1 MGHEIVPELLQAD
14 MTPKKLSKALDSIL
28 FDAEFRNKI
37 LENYTLL
44 REKLGNE
51 GAARRVAE
59 HIQTYL
65 GKN

>member
-1 MGHEIVPELLQAD
+1 MGHQIVPELLQSD
-14 MTPKKLSKALDSIL
+14 MTPKKLSKELDSIL
-28 FDAEFRNKI
+28 YDAEFRNAI
-37 LENYTLL
+37 RENYTLL
-44 REKLGNE
+44 RQKLGNE